1 MELSYEF
8 AWIIPLCPLVTS
20 GVIGLGSFFFTIA
33 TRSLRCL
40 CATLSVLSLAV
51 SMFVSVILFWE
62 QVITHSTHE
71 YLWLWLSNNSISLG
85 VGLLVDSLSLIM
97 SVLVTTVGTSVMI
110 YSTSYMC
117 HDRGYVRFFTYLNL
131 FTASMLGLVSS
142 PNLIQIYVFREL
154 VGMCSYLLI
163 GFWFTRPS
171 AANAC
176 QKAFVINRVGD
187 FGLLLGIPG
196 TYWITGS
203 FEIHELCDRLSI
215 LTNNG
220 EIGSSFAN
228 ICAILLLLGPMA
240 KSAQFPL
247 HVWLPDAMEGP
258 TPVSALIHAA
268 TMVAAGI
275 FFVVRM
281 NRFFDNLPLSSNVIR
296 WVGGITILLGA
307 IIAVVQNDIKKGLA
321 YSTISQLG
329 YMVLALGIGAY
340 RLALFHLITHA
351 YSKALLFL
359 GSGSVIHSMEK
370 LIGYSPNKNQNMFFM
385 GGLREYMPI
394 TGITFLLGTLSPSGI
409 PPLSCFWSKEEI
421 IRESWAY
428 SSYLGI
434 ITSFAAGLTAFY
446 MFRIYFLTFEGT
458 FRSIDTSNSLT
469 DPLFLWGNTQ
479 SMDVCH
485 KQNDRFSLYVEEGS
499 SIPVSDQEKSILS
512 ISDVYHSSKSVYP
525 KESDTWMLLPIV
537 TLSVPTL
544 LIGYL
549 GIQNPQEGT
558 SIDLLSDWL
567 STIVPYSG
575 EIEQEF
581 NSDLFIKLL
590 SLILSLCGA
599 FASYKIYGLKSS
611 SKRKKDHNKNNLE
624 IVIKKLL
631 TLSIHSL
638 QRFSINEGYIN
649 QIYDIIFI
657 RSIRCLSSLISFFDQ
672 WIVDG
677 IINGI
682 AAWGLLVGE
691 AGKYIE
697 GGRISFYLF
706 GLIVGIT
713 SLLIF
718 FVSKNVYEI
727 NFNN

>member
-1 MELSYEF
+1 MELSYES
-8 AWIIPLCPLVTS
+8 AWIIPLCPLITS
-20 GVIGLGSFFFTIA
+20 GVIGSGSFFFARA
-33 TRSLRCL
+33 TRSLRCF
-40 CATLSVLSLAV
+40 CATISVLSLAV
-51 SMFVSVILFWE
+51 SMFVSIILFWQ
-62 QVITHSTHE
+62 QVITHSRHE

-110 YSTSYMC
+110 YSSSYMC
-117 HDRGYVRFFTYLNL
+117 HDRGYIRFFAYLNL
-131 FTASMLGLVSS
+131 FTASMLGLVFS

-154 VGMCSYLLI
+154 VGMCSYLLV

-176 QKAFVINRVGD
+176 QKAFVTNRIGD
-187 FGLLLGIPG
+187 FGLLLGILG

-203 FEIHELCDRLSI
+203 FEIHELCDQFSI

-220 EIGSSFAN
+220 QMSSPFAN
-228 ICAILLLLGPMA
+228 ICAIFLLLGPMA

-296 WVGGITILLGA
+296 WVGGITILSGA
-307 IIAVVQNDIKKGLA
+307 IIAIGQNDIKKSLA

-329 YMVLALGIGAY
+329 YMMLALGIGAY

-370 LIGYSPNKNQNMFFM
+370 LVGYSPNKNQNMFVM

-394 TGITFLLGTLSPSGI
+394 TGITFLLGTLSPSGV

-421 IRESWAY
+421 ITESWAY

-434 ITSFAAGLTAFY
+434 ITSFAAGLTGFY

-458 FRSIDTSNSLT
+458 FRLSDTSNSLP

-479 SMDVCH
+479 SMDFSQ
-485 KQNDRFSLYVEEGS
+485 KQNDRFSLYVEEGRS
-499 SIPVSDQEKSILS
+499 DAVSDQENSS
-512 ISDVYHSSKSVYP
+512 SSSSDVFHSSKSLYP

-549 GIQNPQEGT
+549 GIQNPRQGA

-567 STIVPYSG
+567 SAIVPYSS
-575 EIEQEF
+575 EIEQGF
-581 NSDLFIKLL
+581 NSYLFVKLL
-590 SLILSLCGA
+590 SLILSLSGA
-599 FASYKIYGLKSS
+599 FASYKIYGFKSS
-611 SKRKKDHNKNNLE
+611 YRPERNHDNKNLQIMMKNLLP
-624 IVIKKLL
+624 LL
-631 TLSIHSL
+631 INSI
-638 QRFSINEGYIN
+638 QTFSRNEGYIN
-649 QIYDIIFI
+649 QIYDIVFI
-657 RSIRCLSSLISFFDQ
+657 RSIRYISSLISFFDQ
-672 WIVDG
+672 WIIDG
-677 IINGI
+677 IINALGI
-682 AAWGLLVGE
+682 GGLLAGE
-691 AGKYIE
+691 AVKYVE

-718 FVSKNVYEI
+718 FVSRNVYEI
-727 NFNN
+727 NFHN